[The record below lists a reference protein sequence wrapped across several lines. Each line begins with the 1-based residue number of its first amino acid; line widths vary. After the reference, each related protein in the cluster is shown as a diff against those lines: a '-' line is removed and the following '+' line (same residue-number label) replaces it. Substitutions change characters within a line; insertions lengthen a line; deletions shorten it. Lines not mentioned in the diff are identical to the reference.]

1 MTSAIKRTPLL
12 AVLLVA
18 LTVAYGCSSDSDN
31 TINVVNTDESS
42 GQPVVTDSPVN
53 TTGNMSTDEGDG
65 DGVAAESPGEDSDI
79 EDSGIV
85 VNDDTG
91 TDTEATGGEFEA
103 VYMARFVSIW
113 SEETHPTNF
122 PPDPHFSPLTGAVHN
137 EQVVIWQPGQI
148 ASDGIEEMAELC
160 PVLRGA
166 RFHSHLEL
174 LKSGLWLIAI
184 IL

>member
-1 MTSAIKRTPLL
+1 
-12 AVLLVA
+12 
-18 LTVAYGCSSDSDN
+18 
-31 TINVVNTDESS
+31 
-42 GQPVVTDSPVN
+42 
-53 TTGNMSTDEGDG
+53 
-65 DGVAAESPGEDSDI
+65 
-79 EDSGIV
+79 V

-148 ASDGIEEMAELC
+148 ASDGIEEMAD
-160 PVLRGA
+160 
-166 RFHSHLEL
+166 
-174 LKSGLWLIAI
+174 
-184 IL
+184 